1 MYSIAAIGC
10 EIQAIIGQFG
20 FRIIY
25 RGVRDVF
32 NVADIG
38 SVRIGIVCFIAVSVD
53 TVGAAGYVGNLFA
66 AAIDAAGCDRR
77 TVSDGQ
83 ATACKGR
90 IANCYA
96 VIVNN
101 GIASGYRTGRA

>member
-1 MYSIAAIGC
+1 MYSIAAIGR

-38 SVRIGIVCFIAVSVD
+38 SVRIGIVFFIAVSVD

-77 TVSDGQ
+77 TVGDGQ
-83 ATACKGR
+83 ATSRERR
-90 IANCYA
+90 IADFHA
-96 VIVNN
+96 VIVDDR
-101 GIASGYRTGRA
+101 IAGGYRTGRA